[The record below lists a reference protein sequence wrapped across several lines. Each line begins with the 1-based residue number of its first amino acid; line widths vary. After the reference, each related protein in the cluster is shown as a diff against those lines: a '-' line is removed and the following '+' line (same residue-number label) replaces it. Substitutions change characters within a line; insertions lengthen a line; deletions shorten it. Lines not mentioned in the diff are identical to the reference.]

1 MFDKIHEECGVFGA
15 YSLKHE
21 DVSTLIYYGLFALQ
35 HRGQESCGIAVTDTK
50 MSQNIQVY
58 KNMGLVNDVFNK
70 ENLAKLNGNLGVGHV
85 RYSTSGNS
93 TVTNA
98 QPLVINYW
106 KGTLAIAHN
115 GNIVNQ
121 KALKDE
127 LSQTGAIFQTT
138 SDSEII
144 PYLIARARLE
154 SKSVEEAV
162 VKAMPKIVGAYSLA
176 IASPQKL
183 IAARDPNGFHPLCI
197 GQKEDTY
204 FVSSE
209 SCALDAVGAKFIRD
223 VEPGEVVIITE
234 EGIKSVYKYEAKKS
248 TCIFEYIYFA
258 RPDSAIDGISVYEA
272 RLNAG
277 RMLHKRYPVDADVV
291 VGVPDSG
298 TPAAYGYAQEAN
310 IPFSIAFIKN
320 NYVGRTFIKPSQDQR
335 SQGVSI
341 KLNILKDEVKDKK
354 IVLVDDSI
362 VRGTT
367 MKNIVKQLKE
377 LGAKEVHVRISSP
390 PFLHPCFYGTDVPTN
405 KELIAF
411 KYTQDEIRDYIGCDT
426 LGYLK
431 VEDLNELVD
440 GRCDYCNACFTGN
453 YPTEVE
459 DGQI

>member
-1 MFDKIHEECGVFGA
+1 MIDKIHEECGVFGA

-35 HRGQESCGIAVTDTK
+35 HRGQESCGIAVTDTHK
-50 MSQNIQVY
+50 SQNIQVY

-70 ENLAKLNGNLGVGHV
+70 ENLAKLTGNLGVGHV

-93 TVTNA
+93 TVSNA

-121 KALKDE
+121 KALKEE

-176 IASPQKL
+176 IASPKKL
-183 IAARDPNGFHPLCI
+183 IAARDPN
-197 GQKEDTY
+197 
-204 FVSSE
+204 
-209 SCALDAVGAKFIRD
+209 
-223 VEPGEVVIITE
+223 
-234 EGIKSVYKYEAKKS
+234 
-248 TCIFEYIYFA
+248 EYIYFA

-298 TPAAYGYAQEAN
+298 TPAAYGYAQAAN

-390 PFLHPCFYGTDVPTN
+390 PFLYPCFYGTDVPTN

-411 KYTQDEIRDYIGCDT
+411 KYTQDEIRDYIGCDS

-431 VEDLNELVD
+431 VEDLKELVE

>member
-1 MFDKIHEECGVFGA
+1 
-15 YSLKHE
+15 
-21 DVSTLIYYGLFALQ
+21 
-35 HRGQESCGIAVTDTK
+35 
-50 MSQNIQVY
+50 
-58 KNMGLVNDVFNK
+58 
-70 ENLAKLNGNLGVGHV
+70 
-85 RYSTSGNS
+85 
-93 TVTNA
+93 
-98 QPLVINYW
+98 
-106 KGTLAIAHN
+106 
-115 GNIVNQ
+115 
-121 KALKDE
+121 
-127 LSQTGAIFQTT
+127 
-138 SDSEII
+138 
-144 PYLIARARLE
+144 
-154 SKSVEEAV
+154 
-162 VKAMPKIVGAYSLA
+162 MPKIVGAYSLA
-176 IASPQKL
+176 IASPKKL

-197 GQKEDTY
+197 GQKGDTY

-234 EGIKSVYKYEAKKS
+234 EGVKSVYKYEAKKS

-298 TPAAYGYAQEAN
+298 TPAAYGYAQAAN

-390 PFLHPCFYGTDVPTN
+390 PFLYPCFYGTDVPTN

-411 KYTQDEIRDYIGCDT
+411 
-426 LGYLK
+426 
-431 VEDLNELVD
+431 
-440 GRCDYCNACFTGN
+440 
-453 YPTEVE
+453 
-459 DGQI
+459 

>member
-1 MFDKIHEECGVFGA
+1 MFDKMHEECGVFGA

-35 HRGQESCGIAVTDTK
+35 HRGQESCGIAVTDTYGA
-50 MSQNIQVY
+50 QNVEVY

-70 ENLAKLNGNLGVGHV
+70 DNLANLNGNLGVGHV

-93 TVTNA
+93 NVANA

-162 VKAMPKIVGAYSLA
+162 AKAMPKIVGAYSLA

-223 VEPGEVVIITE
+223 VEPGEVVVINE
-234 EGIKSVYKYEAKKS
+234 DGIKSVYKCEAKKS
-248 TCIFEYIYFA
+248 ICIFEYIYFA
-258 RPDSAIDGISVYEA
+258 RPDSVIDGISVYEA

-298 TPAAYGYAQEAN
+298 TPAAYGYAQESK
-310 IPFSIAFIKN
+310 IPFSISFIKN
-320 NYVGRTFIKPSQDQR
+320 NYVGRTFIKPTQDQR
-335 SQGVSI
+335 STGVSI
-341 KLNILKDEVKDKK
+341 KLNILKDEVKGKK

-367 MKNIVKQLKE
+367 MKNIVKDLKE

-405 KELIAF
+405 KELIAY

-431 VEDLNELVD
+431 VEDLKELVG